1 MSFTPFV
8 PSGGSSG
15 YPAEPVVSGTPA
27 DGDVLQASSATAA
40 SWQAVSGTGT
50 VTEVAAADPSIVVTG
65 TPTTTPELATGTLD
79 VIAAQHPPVAAVAV
93 NGQKITGLA
102 NGSASTD
109 AAAYGQIPA
118 ALPPDGA
125 AGGVLTG
132 TYPNPGITTLNQ
144 NTTGT
149 AAGLSSTLAVG
160 SGGTGEATAAAAFA
174 NLSPLT
180 TEGDLLYE
188 NASPAP
194 ARLPIGTSGQVLT
207 VSGGL
212 PSWQTGGGGG
222 LAELFRYQ
230 TAASNNIGNNALITG
245 LSYELPAGS
254 LVAGTAFFVSVGM
267 ATGDG
272 AQLYLD
278 TTSGTKGTSMA
289 QALESAG
296 ANLFMVVCLATGS
309 GGSLLVTDLFN
320 GSSEAVAINTTVN
333 NWVEVLNASGGSL
346 AFQNYAM
353 VVTGA

>member
-1 MSFTPFV
+1 M
-8 PSGGSSG
+8 
-15 YPAEPVVSGTPA
+15 
-27 DGDVLQASSATAA
+27 
-40 SWQAVSGTGT
+40 
-50 VTEVAAADPSIVVTG
+50 
-65 TPTTTPELATGTLD
+65 
-79 VIAAQHPPVAAVAV
+79 

-180 TEGDLLYE
+180 TGRPADD
-188 NASPAP
+188 NASRPRRGSRSGPA
-194 ARLPIGTSGQVLT
+194 ARSSPCREACRSR
-207 VSGGL
+207 
-212 PSWQTGGGGG
+212 QTGGGGG
-222 LAELFRYQ
+222 LAKLFRYQ

-296 ANLFMVVCLATGS
+296 ANLFMVVAGLPGRAGPCWSRTCLTAAARRWPSTRR
-309 GGSLLVTDLFN
+309 
-320 GSSEAVAINTTVN
+320 
-333 NWVEVLNASGGSL
+333 
-346 AFQNYAM
+346 
-353 VVTGA
+353 